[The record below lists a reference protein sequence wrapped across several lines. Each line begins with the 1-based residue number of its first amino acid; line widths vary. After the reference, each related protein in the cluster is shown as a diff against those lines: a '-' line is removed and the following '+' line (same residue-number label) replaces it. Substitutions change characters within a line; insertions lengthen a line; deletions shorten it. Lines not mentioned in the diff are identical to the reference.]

1 MYGGG
6 AKKVKTSEVGAMME
20 EVAKKPV
27 ILTKTLGQWCLKR
40 ERRGGMKE
48 CYATVEE
55 LASSC

>member
-27 ILTKTLGQWCLKR
+27 ILTKTLG
-40 ERRGGMKE
+40 
-48 CYATVEE
+48 
-55 LASSC
+55 